1 MRFVIRKGSL
11 FDNLFLTV
19 SHRWGRL
26 DKAKTFTE
34 RQADHVAGTLAT
46 HNYGIF
52 DLGHARHMVNNEPRI
67 KAAREAFQH
76 ASRLLE
82 SVTPSLRPRLLGPG
96 QTPQAIIRALGPFE
110 VKDASQIDAK
120 GYDVISDRAFLN
132 FRTLREAEAV
142 CAYLN
147 NICKAASGLIPPQAA
162 GKES

>member
-11 FDNLFLTV
+11 FDNLFLTA

-34 RQADHVAGTLAT
+34 RQADQVAERLAT
-46 HNYGIF
+46 NNYGIF
-52 DLGHARHMVNNEPRI
+52 DLGHAKCMVKNNPRV
-67 KAAREAFQH
+67 KAVREASQY

-82 SVTPSLRPRLLGPG
+82 SAAPCVRARLLGPG
-96 QTPQAIIRALGPFE
+96 QTPQGIIRAPGPFE

-132 FRTLREAEAV
+132 VRVLREAEAV
-142 CAYLN
+142 CEYLN
-147 NICKAASGLIPPQAA
+147 NICKAAGV
-162 GKES
+162 G